1 MKNSKLKALVNMSK
15 LPNLAGDMISLDS
28 EMIRTVKGG
37 IGLTTAFN
45 LVCTVNTGCGKTE
58 VEIK

>member
-28 EMIRTVKGG
+28 EMIRAVKGG
-37 IGLTTAFN
+37 IGPITGNN
-45 LVCTVNTGCGKTE
+45 LVCTVNTACGKTVVAE
-58 VEIK
+58 